1 MFVHYARWY
10 LGAAWILLVLLT
22 FLAADITSA
31 GSVLLLAVGAI
42 VPPVIMLALWPNG
55 PPLTMAEVLRGVE
68 QQP

>member
-22 FLAADITSA
+22 FLAADATSA

-42 VPPVIMLALWPNG
+42 VPPLIMLVLWPDR
-55 PPLTMAEVLRGVE
+55 PQLTVAEVLHPVE
-68 QQP
+68 EQS